1 MARKNLEEERI
12 PQILDAFEQCIMKY
26 GIAETSLARVAQEA
40 KISRTTI
47 HHYIGGRQ
55 DLIKA
60 AHKRFADNWL
70 ENIDRLTNFDIDD
83 LLDYMMTGWKEEIG
97 DRLEAVA
104 ELDRAVSQDSETFTA
119 VSEVLEYLFQA
130 EAVHFK
136 RLYPAAS
143 LERCREAG
151 VMLYAIGIGFWR
163 ISNHIVHPSDE
174 ILRRS
179 MKGILDSLLANATD
193 ELPSSHTAKTTV

>member
-12 PQILDAFEQCIMKY
+12 PQILDAFERCIMKY
-26 GIAETSLARVAQEA
+26 GIAESSLARVARKA

-47 HHYIGGRQ
+47 HHYIGGRK
-55 DLIKA
+55 DMIKA
-60 AHKRFADNWL
+60 AHKRIADNWL
-70 ENIDRLTNFDIDD
+70 ENIGRLADLDIDD
-83 LLDYMMTGWKEEIG
+83 LLDYMMTGWKEELG
-97 DRLEAVA
+97 DRLDVVA
-104 ELDRAVSQDSETFTA
+104 ELDRVLSQDSETFTA

-151 VMLYAIGIGFWR
+151 VMLYAIGIGYWR
-163 ISNHIVHPSDE
+163 ISDHIKHPSDE
-174 ILRRS
+174 VLRRS
-179 MKGILDSLLANATD
+179 MKGVLDSLLANATD
-193 ELPSSHTAKTTV
+193 EVPSTLPAKTTI